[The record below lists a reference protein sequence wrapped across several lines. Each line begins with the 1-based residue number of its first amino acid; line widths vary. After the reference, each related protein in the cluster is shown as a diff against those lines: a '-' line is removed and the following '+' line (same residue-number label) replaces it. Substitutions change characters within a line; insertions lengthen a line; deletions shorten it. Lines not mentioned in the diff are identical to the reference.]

1 MAINN
6 FEDKEDYLSHPIEEV
21 KKLLN
26 HPSLIG
32 AYIRNVS
39 TNDLLKFYKRLE
51 SLTNRRITETNKI
64 IKIEKMDLLEEVCLP
79 TISKINFGSSS
90 LSSQKKIKTVDQIEG
105 WLCHSKGR

>member
-1 MAINN
+1 MENIAFEQNVRQRMMAINN

-64 IKIEKMDLLEEVCLP
+64 IKIEKMDLLEEVWC
-79 TISKINFGSSS
+79 
-90 LSSQKKIKTVDQIEG
+90 V
-105 WLCHSKGR
+105 